1 MIKLLQN
8 ITQDE
13 LNSIMRL
20 WQDGNSDGH
29 SFILK
34 NYWEDKAD
42 IVAKLLPKSTI
53 YAYYDNN
60 KNIVG
65 FLGEMDS
72 YIAGLFVKKEFQT
85 LGIGTQL
92 INYVK
97 ESKKFLTLHV
107 YKKNSKALK
116 LYLKNS
122 FVIDSETVDEETDE
136 IEFSMSWK
144 R

>member
-20 WQDGNSDGH
+20 WQDGNSEGH
-29 SFILK
+29 SFIPK
-34 NYWEDKAD
+34 KYWEDKSD
-42 IVAKLLPKSTI
+42 IVAKLLPKSII

-60 KNIVG
+60 QNIVG

-97 ESKKFLTLHV
+97 KSKNSLTLHV

-116 LYLKNS
+116 FYLKNS

-144 R
+144 K

>member
-20 WQDGNSDGH
+20 WQDGNSEGH
-29 SFILK
+29 SFIPK
-34 NYWEDKAD
+34 KYWEDKSD
-42 IVAKLLPKSTI
+42 IVAKLLPKSII

-60 KNIVG
+60 QNIVG

-97 ESKKFLTLHV
+97 KSKNSLTLHV

-116 LYLKNS
+116 FYLKNS
-122 FVIDSETVDEETDE
+122 FIIDSETVDEETDE

-144 R
+144 K